1 MFAIMD
7 VSGSMGQWDKEM
19 AKRFFLL
26 LALFL
31 EREYEHMDIVWII
44 HTDQAWEVTS
54 KEFFESSMNGG
65 TYASSA
71 FALMKKII
79 EERYDATK
87 WNIFAAQLS
96 DGDNAI
102 GDMPEAMK
110 LLTQDILPI
119 VQYFA
124 YAETR
129 KGEFMNLYSGSTLYT
144 TYKDLEQ
151 KFKNLKSSIITD
163 VTAIYPIFRKLFEKK
178 R

>member
-1 MFAIMD
+1 
-7 VSGSMGQWDKEM
+7 
-19 AKRFFLL
+19 
-26 LALFL
+26 
-31 EREYEHMDIVWII
+31 
-44 HTDQAWEVTS
+44 
-54 KEFFESSMNGG
+54 
-65 TYASSA
+65 
-71 FALMKKII
+71 MKKII